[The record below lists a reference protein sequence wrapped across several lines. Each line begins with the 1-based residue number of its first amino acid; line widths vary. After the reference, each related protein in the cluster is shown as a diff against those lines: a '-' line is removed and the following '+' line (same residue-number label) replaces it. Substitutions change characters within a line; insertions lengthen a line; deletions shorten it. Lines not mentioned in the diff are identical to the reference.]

1 MKAPSISVVMAV
13 YNNMPFLQL
22 AVESILRQTYRDFEF
37 IIIDDGSTDG
47 GGEVLEEMAHRDSR
61 IQLKRRE
68 NRGLTKSLNEGCA
81 LARGEFIAR
90 MDGDDV
96 SYANRFE
103 LQIQEMTRKPE
114 IVALGAQVRYVNES
128 NSPLFIRHVPL
139 VHEDIEKCH
148 LSTWG
153 GVVIHPVAIFRR
165 KAFEAVGG
173 YDEFF
178 ECAQDYDLWFRI
190 GRVGVLANMPNL
202 LLDYRRHNRAVGSK
216 SKDKQAN
223 AVKIIRE
230 RELLQRGMTMPL
242 QMPEKYIVYP
252 NDIKWIANE
261 SAKSGFI
268 KTTFLANI
276 KLSLYHVKS
285 LLKCFLNLI
294 KIPVI
299 FVFRNKFNVI

>member
-153 GVVIHPVAIFRR
+153 GVVIHPVAMFRR
-165 KAFEAVGG
+165 KA
-173 YDEFF
+173 
-178 ECAQDYDLWFRI
+178 L
-190 GRVGVLANMPNL
+190 P
-202 LLDYRRHNRAVGSK
+202 VGSPVT
-216 SKDKQAN
+216 S
-223 AVKIIRE
+223 RF
-230 RELLQRGMTMPL
+230 MPVWP
-242 QMPEKYIVYP
+242 M
-252 NDIKWIANE
+252 A
-261 SAKSGFI
+261 SGPI
-268 KTTFLANI
+268 SVGRTVVPATAAWAMVIL
-276 KLSLYHVKS
+276 
-285 LLKCFLNLI
+285 
-294 KIPVI
+294 PVT
-299 FVFRNKFNVI
+299 